1 MGAAYE
7 FTRCA
12 SANLRQRD
20 DAWNAFWGGLAGGS
34 MLGLRCT
41 PISVPIDSLTQSLSS
56 KQSVL
61 LPPSLVTE
69 PLSPSSSAPGSTPVA
84 RSPVTKSIPQST
96 RWPEKNT
103 CARTE
108 GDQWRRLS
116 SRLARDAVWKF
127 FHYDKKTHTD
137 YSRNLWTR
145 IPGEKSRKTSA
156 KLRHRGAHSCFF
168 LDFQR
173 S

>member
-20 DAWNAFWGGLAGGS
+20 DAWNSFWGGLAGGS
-34 MLGLRCT
+34 MLGLRCMPILT
-41 PISVPIDSLTQSLSS
+41 PIDPPTQSLSS
-56 KQSVL
+56 IQSAP
-61 LPPSLVTE
+61 LPPSPVTE
-69 PLSPSSSAPGSTPVA
+69 PLSQLSSAPGNTPVV
-84 RSPVTKSIPQST
+84 RSPVTTLIPQST
-96 RWPEKNT
+96 KWPEKNT

-108 GDQWRRLS
+108 GDQWRRRS
-116 SRLARDAVWKF
+116 SRLARDAVWKSCF
-127 FHYDKKTHTD
+127 YNKRPHTD
-137 YSRNLWTR
+137 NFRHLRTR
-145 IPGEKSRKTSA
+145 IPGEKSRETPA
-156 KLRHRGAHSCFF
+156 KLWHRGASCFF